1 MTNPDKPAGTQTKP
15 FDIANY
21 IRTPEDAAAYLTEV
35 LADGDEVEF
44 RRALGTIARSR
55 SMADIAERAGLGR
68 ESLYKALSEAG
79 NPGLSTVLGVLR
91 ALDLRMTVAVAR
103 PEPEAA

>member
-1 MTNPDKPAGTQTKP
+1 MTHSDAPAATPTKP

-35 LADGDEVEF
+35 LEDGDEVEF

-55 SMADIAERAGLGR
+55 SMAGIAERAGLGR
-68 ESLYKALSEAG
+68 ESLYKALSETG

-91 ALDLRMTVAVAR
+91 ALDLRMTVSVIR
-103 PEPEAA
+103 SQPEAA

>member
-1 MTNPDKPAGTQTKP
+1 MTHSDAPAATPTKP

-35 LADGDEVEF
+35 LEDGDEVEF

-55 SMADIAERAGLGR
+55 SMAEIAERAGLGR
-68 ESLYKALSEAG
+68 ESLYKALSETG

-91 ALDLRMTVAVAR
+91 ALDLRMTVSVIR
-103 PEPEAA
+103 SQPEAA

>member
-1 MTNPDKPAGTQTKP
+1 MTNPDTPTETPIKPV
-15 FDIANY
+15 DIANY

-55 SMADIAERAGLGR
+55 SMAEIAERAGLGR
-68 ESLYKALSEAG
+68 ESLYKALSESG
-79 NPGLSTVLGVLR
+79 NPGLSTVLCVLR
-91 ALDLRMTVAVAR
+91 ALDLRMTVAVVR

>member
-1 MTNPDKPAGTQTKP
+1 MHSGAPAGTPTRP
-15 FDIANY
+15 FDIAND
-21 IRTPEDAAAYLTEV
+21 IRTPEGAAAYLTEV

-44 RRALGTIARSR
+44 LRA
-55 SMADIAERAGLGR
+55 LGR

-91 ALDLRMTVAVAR
+91 ALDLRMTVAVTR
-103 PEPEAA
+103 PEPEAS